1 MALVDNFEETPSE
14 LDIEETKQQ
23 QQTVDT
29 QAAEQPKDDTPKVP
43 SKYQGKT
50 LEEIVQMHQEAEKL
64 IGRQAQEVGE
74 VRKLADQLIKNNLE
88 HQNTQLPQTNNKTE
102 EVDFFEDPQ
111 KAIQRA
117 VESHPDVQAAKQT
130 AAQFRA
136 MQTQQKLAAKH
147 PDFADVVRDGEF
159 QEWVKASP
167 VRLNMFALADSAY
180 DFDSADELLSTFKQ
194 IKGAK
199 AQQTQNAGQQV
210 LQKNLKAA
218 SVDVGGTGESSQK
231 VYRRADIMNLMMTN
245 PERYEA
251 LQPEIMAAYASG
263 RVR

>member
-1 MALVDNFEETPSE
+1 MALVDSIDETPSE
-14 LDIEETKQQ
+14 LDIEETSQREAEQ
-23 QQTVDT
+23 VSNTQTEQDT
-29 QAAEQPKDDTPKVP
+29 QKVP
-43 SKYQGKT
+43 SKYKGKT
-50 LEEIVQMHQEAEKL
+50 LEEVVQMHQEAEKL

-74 VRKLADQLIKNNLE
+74 VRKLADRLIENNLSK
-88 HQNTQLPQTNNKTE
+88 QTQLPQTKPQQE

-117 VESHPDVQAAKQT
+117 VESHPDVQAAKAT
-130 AAQFRA
+130 SMQFRA
-136 MQTQQKLAAKH
+136 MQTQQQLAAKH

-167 VRLNMFALADSAY
+167 IRLNMFALADSSY
-180 DFDSADELLSTFKQ
+180 DFNSADELLSTFKQ
-194 IKGAK
+194 IRSVK
-199 AQQTQNAGQQV
+199 AQQSQEAGQKV
-210 LQKNLKAA
+210 LNKNLRAA

-231 VYRRADIMNLMMTN
+231 VYRREDIRKLMMSD
-245 PERYEA
+245 PDRYEA

>member
-1 MALVDNFEETPSE
+1 MALVDSFDETPSE
-14 LDIEETKQQ
+14 LDIEESAQQ
-23 QQTVDT
+23 Q
-29 QAAEQPKDDTPKVP
+29 AEQVENTQTEQDTPKVP

-50 LEEIVQMHQEAEKL
+50 LEEIVNMHQEAEKL

-74 VRKLADQLIKNNLE
+74 VRKLADQLIKNNLA
-88 HQNTQLPQTNNKTE
+88 QQQLPTQNQKQAE

-130 AAQFRA
+130 AAQFKA
-136 MQTQQKLAAKH
+136 MQTQQQLAAKH

-167 VRLNMFALADSAY
+167 IRLNMFALADSAY
-180 DFDSADELLSTFKQ
+180 DFNSADELLSTFKQ
-194 IKGAK
+194 IRGVK
-199 AQQTQNAGQQV
+199 AQQTQDAGKQV
-210 LQKNLKAA
+210 LNKNLRAA

-231 VYRRADIMNLMMTN
+231 VYRRTDIMDLMMKD
-245 PERYEA
+245 PARYEA

>member
-1 MALVDNFEETPSE
+1 MALVDSFDETPSE
-14 LDIEETKQQ
+14 LDIEESAQQ
-23 QQTVDT
+23 QQ
-29 QAAEQPKDDTPKVP
+29 AEQVSNTQTEESPKVP
-43 SKYQGKT
+43 PKYQGKT
-50 LEEIVQMHQEAEKL
+50 LEEVVQMHQEAEKL

-74 VRKLADQLIKNNLE
+74 VRKLADRLIENNLSK
-88 HQNTQLPQTNNKTE
+88 QTQLPQTIKQTE

-117 VESHPDVQAAKQT
+117 VENHPDVQAAKQT
-130 AAQFRA
+130 SAQFRA
-136 MQTQQKLAAKH
+136 MQTQQQLAAKH

-167 VRLNMFALADSAY
+167 IRLNMFALADSAY
-180 DFDSADELLSTFKQ
+180 DFNSADELLSTFKQ
-194 IKGAK
+194 IRGVK
-199 AQQTQNAGQQV
+199 AQQTQDAGKQV
-210 LQKNLKAA
+210 LNKNLRAA

-231 VYRRADIMNLMMTN
+231 VYRREDIRKLMISD
-245 PERYEA
+245 PDRYEA

>member
-1 MALVDNFEETPSE
+1 MALVDSFDETPSE
-14 LDIEETKQQ
+14 LDIEESAQQ
-23 QQTVDT
+23 QAGQVENTQT
-29 QAAEQPKDDTPKVP
+29 EQDTPKVP

-50 LEEIVQMHQEAEKL
+50 LEEIVNMHQEAEKL

-74 VRKLADQLIKNNLE
+74 VRKLADQLIKNNLA
-88 HQNTQLPQTNNKTE
+88 QQQLPTQNQKQAE

-130 AAQFRA
+130 AAQFKA
-136 MQTQQKLAAKH
+136 MQTQQQLAAKH

-167 VRLNMFALADSAY
+167 IRLNMFALADSAY
-180 DFDSADELLSTFKQ
+180 DFNSADELLSTFKQ
-194 IKGAK
+194 IRGVK
-199 AQQTQNAGQQV
+199 AQQTQDAGKQV
-210 LQKNLKAA
+210 LNKNLRAA

-231 VYRRADIMNLMMTN
+231 VYRRTDIMDLMMKD
-245 PERYEA
+245 PARYEA
-251 LQPEIMAAYASG
+251 LQPEIMAAYATG

>member
-1 MALVDNFEETPSE
+1 MALVDSIDETPSE
-14 LDIEETKQQ
+14 LDIEETAQREVEQ
-23 QQTVDT
+23 LSSTQTEQDT
-29 QAAEQPKDDTPKVP
+29 QKVP
-43 SKYQGKT
+43 SKYKGKT
-50 LEEIVQMHQEAEKL
+50 LEEVVQMHQEAEKL

-74 VRKLADQLIKNNLE
+74 VRKLADRLIENNLSK
-88 HQNTQLPQTNNKTE
+88 QTQLPQAKPQQE

-117 VESHPDVQAAKQT
+117 VESHPDVQAAKAT
-130 AAQFRA
+130 SMQFRA
-136 MQTQQKLAAKH
+136 MQTQQQLAAKH

-167 VRLNMFALADSAY
+167 IRLNMFALADSSY
-180 DFDSADELLSTFKQ
+180 DFNSADELLSTFKQ
-194 IKGAK
+194 IRSVK
-199 AQQTQNAGQQV
+199 AQQSQEAGQKV
-210 LQKNLKAA
+210 LNKNLRAA

-231 VYRRADIMNLMMTN
+231 VYRREDIRKLMMSD
-245 PERYEA
+245 PDRYEA

>member
-14 LDIEETKQQ
+14 LDIEEANQQ
-23 QQTVDT
+23 QSQEAVDNQQQEDT
-29 QAAEQPKDDTPKVP
+29 QKVP

-74 VRKLADQLIKNNLE
+74 VRKLADQLIKNNLAS
-88 HQNTQLPQTNNKTE
+88 QNTQLPQQNKQTE

-111 KAIQRA
+111 KAIQKA

-245 PERYEA
+245 PDRYEA
-251 LQPEIMAAYASG
+251 MQPEIMAAYAQG